1 MLPLYDPSVDRM
13 MEVAFLDTHHCQK
26 FFKTRYRQPLNIMK
40 FHVIVY
46 SLRLT
51 YEPKTSGMQMAPCV
65 QFLKIHVS
73 KDCL

>member
-1 MLPLYDPSVDRM
+1 MLALYDPSVGRM
-13 MEVAFLDTHHCQK
+13 MEVAFLDTHHYRK
-26 FFKTRYRQPLNIMK
+26 FCKTSYRQLFNIMK

-51 YEPKTSGMQMAPCV
+51 NEPKTSGMQMAPRV

>member
-1 MLPLYDPSVDRM
+1 
-13 MEVAFLDTHHCQK
+13 
-26 FFKTRYRQPLNIMK
+26 MK

-51 YEPKTSGMQMAPCV
+51 NEPKTSGMQMAPRV

-73 KDCL
+73 KDCLWDT